1 MRRYRVG
8 LDEEDMAEE
17 VLHEF
22 EENQEESWTAVNF
35 AGAAVHATVAAS
47 IMLCAEHISMLSP
60 LPLQSCG
67 LSHHYMSRPNCCGV
81 AHYGWLISL
90 ATVGNRTMGAVL

>member
-1 MRRYRVG
+1 MQGATSRMGHALQALLGVGNLARTLMGRAMSPANLPANSWRHVLFWRRYRVG

-35 AGAAVHATVAAS
+35 AGAAVHYTLVW
-47 IMLCAEHISMLSP
+47 
-60 LPLQSCG
+60 
-67 LSHHYMSRPNCCGV
+67 YFF
-81 AHYGWLISL
+81 
-90 ATVGNRTMGAVL
+90 